1 MIESRPARVAA
12 GRRLAGALIVGLGG
26 LAAGCGQQNLP
37 EQSLVIENHV
47 FTPTE
52 IKVAAGQKFRL
63 RIENRD
69 DAAEE
74 FDSDSLAREKVVP
87 GKSTGFVVIG
97 PLTAGRYPFMGEFHS
112 QTAQGAV
119 VAQ

>member
-1 MIESRPARVAA
+1 MARSRQFPVRGAGALLAAALLVAA
-12 GRRLAGALIVGLGG
+12 G
-26 LAAGCGQQNLP
+26 GCSQEQLP

-52 IKVAAGQKFRL
+52 IRMAAGQKIRL

-69 DAAEE
+69 DASEE
-74 FDSDSLAREKVVP
+74 FDSDSLGREKVVP
-87 GKSTGFVVIG
+87 GKATGYVVIG
-97 PLTAGRYPFMGEFHS
+97 PLAAGRYPFMGEFHS

-119 VAQ
+119 VVQ